1 MQLLYLLNILIFLLI
16 LNLPESFSG
25 CFHSKHKHTT
35 DNAGASSSR
44 THTEQGHASGASS
57 SHTHIGGP
65 SNMCHCGQYERSYL
79 ININISTNN
88 NSEIILESSQSP
100 IGAGGYSEI
109 FHVYWPFK
117 NKCFALKRYNN
128 EFKQNKRNLKFANNE
143 IEVLEYFN
151 TLNDNERNHIIK
163 IQGSSID
170 NPPNNNN
177 VLKYIVMDLAGMN
190 LEEYYNNNFNEND
203 RELLIINIIKCAAKA
218 LEQFHKHGIHL
229 DIKATN
235 FVLPYGKQSLELC
248 ILIDFSGSVI
258 TKDEYAERKEFT
270 GTSIYEP
277 PEYTNKMTDFHR
289 SYDIYSFG
297 VMIYKYLIH
306 PNEFTEVN
314 KELLGDGNLDKLAK
328 DCMEENPDNR
338 PNINYIIRRLY
349 LLNI

>member
-1 MQLLYLLNILIFLLI
+1 MFFGRLFLLKKDLDQGWRFPEFHTILNFLALEMQLLYLLNILIFLLI
-16 LNLPESFSG
+16 LNLPELFSG
-25 CFHSKHKHTT
+25 CTPSKKNKT
-35 DNAGASSSR
+35 
-44 THTEQGHASGASS
+44 
-57 SHTHIGGP
+57 
-65 SNMCHCGQYERSYL
+65 CKCGQYRLTEL
-79 ININISTNN
+79 INLSFPSQNQSQPLILEITS
-88 NSEIILESSQSP
+88 SEIVHGRRGTISSVCH
-100 IGAGGYSEI
+100 A
-109 FHVYWPFK
+109 YWPQQ
-117 NKCFALKRYNN
+117 NNCYALKKYNRSL
-128 EFKQNKRNLKFANNE
+128 QLANNE

-258 TKDEYAERKEFT
+258 TKGRKIEVDEFV
-270 GTSIYEP
+270 GTLPYIP
-277 PEYTNKMTDFHR
+277 PEYYNKQIKNFHP
-289 SYDIYSFG
+289 SFDIYSFG
-297 VMIYKYLIH
+297 VMMYKFLKNIR
-306 PNEFTEVN
+306 EDRFEVN
-314 KELLGDGNLDKLAK
+314 LELVTTNEYLDQLAK
-328 DCMEENPDNR
+328 DCMNENPRLR
-338 PNINYIIRRLY
+338 PSISQILEI
-349 LLNI
+349 LN